1 MQNTEGGINFA
12 RFRDDLVFV
21 FFMTINMNK
30 LKKAIL
36 FVCIL
41 NFNTAC
47 RQNFADN
54 TSSNKLLATVYNKS
68 LYSNELEGMFPDNAT
83 IQDSQQIINAYVD
96 HWLRDNI
103 LMAEA
108 ERNVPKDLDIEDL
121 LKKYR
126 ESLILNSY
134 EEQLTKNSLDTIITD
149 AELNTFYEKN
159 KEQYQLETPIVRCY
173 FVKTPKMSPSQS
185 DSLQKWWNNPKS
197 SDNLVKM
204 ERYAKNYA
212 KLYILN
218 DSVWHR
224 ADDIVKMLPKG
235 TLMAGNL
242 SSGKELTM
250 KADDF
255 QYFFKAFGVMN
266 QKEIA
271 PLSYIKEQASKF
283 ILHQRKIQL
292 IDKKKQEMYDLEMQ
306 KNNIKIYK

>member
-1 MQNTEGGINFA
+1 VLT
-12 RFRDDLVFV
+12 LHVFKPTSEV
-21 FFMTINMNK
+21 QLIVLFFTTVNMGNI
-30 LKKAIL
+30 KKAIL
-36 FVCIL
+36 F
-41 NFNTAC
+41 AC
-47 RQNFADN
+47 VFVFMNACKQNFRDGAG
-54 TSSNKLLATVYNKS
+54 SNKLLVTVYNKS
-68 LYSNELEGMFPDNAT
+68 LYSNELEGMFSDNAT
-83 IQDSQQIINAYVD
+83 PQDSQQIVNAYVD
-96 HWLRDNI
+96 RWIRDNL

-108 ERNVPKDLDIEDL
+108 ERNIPKDLNIEDL

-134 EEQLTKNSLDTIITD
+134 EEQLTKKGLDTIISD
-149 AELNTFYEKN
+149 AELNSFYEKN

-173 FVKTPKMSPSQS
+173 FIKTPKMSQPQS

-197 SDNLVKM
+197 SDNFVKM

-212 KLYILN
+212 KLFILN
-218 DSVWHR
+218 DSTWHR
-224 ADDIVKMLPKG
+224 ADEILKMLPQG
-235 TLMAGNL
+235 TLAADNL

-271 PLSYIKEQASKF
+271 PLSYIKEQASKY

-292 IDKKKQEMYDLEMQ
+292 IEKKKQEMYDLEIQ

>member
-1 MQNTEGGINFA
+1 MV
-12 RFRDDLVFV
+12 L
-21 FFMTINMNK
+21 FFTTLDMGNV
-30 LKKAIL
+30 KKAVL
-36 FVCIL
+36 F
-41 NFNTAC
+41 AC
-47 RQNFADN
+47 VIVLSNACKQNFKDN
-54 TSSNKLLATVYNKS
+54 AGSNKLLVTVYNKS
-68 LYSNELEGMFPDNAT
+68 LYSNELEGMFSDNAT
-83 IQDSQQIINAYVD
+83 AQDSQQIMNAYVD
-96 HWLRDNI
+96 RWIRDNL

-108 ERNVPKDLDIEDL
+108 ERNIPKDLNIEEL

-126 ESLILNSY
+126 ESLILSSY
-134 EEQLTKNSLDTIITD
+134 EEQLTQKGLDTIITD
-149 AELNTFYEKN
+149 AEMNSFYEKN

-173 FVKTPKMSPSQS
+173 FIKIPKVSLPQS
-185 DSLQKWWNNPKS
+185 DSLQKWWNNAKS
-197 SDNLVKM
+197 GDNFVKM

-218 DSVWHR
+218 DSTWHR
-224 ADDIVKMLPKG
+224 ADDIVNMLPKG
-235 TLMAGNL
+235 TLAVDNL

-271 PLSYIKEQASKF
+271 PLSYIKEQASKY

-292 IDKKKQEMYDLEMQ
+292 IEKKKQEMYDLEIQ